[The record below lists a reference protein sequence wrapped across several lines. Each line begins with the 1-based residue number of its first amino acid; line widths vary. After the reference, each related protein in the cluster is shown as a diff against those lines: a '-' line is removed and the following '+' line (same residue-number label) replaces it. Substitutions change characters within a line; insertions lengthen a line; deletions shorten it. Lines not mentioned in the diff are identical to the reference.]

1 MVKIRLMRTGAKKQ
15 PYYRIVVAPSE
26 NPRDAKNLEK
36 IGTVNPRQ
44 NPPQYD
50 VQVEQ
55 AIAWLNRGA
64 QPTDVVRN
72 IFKKTGVY
80 RQWLA
85 QKAEKAAAEAAPS
98 SNA

>member
-26 NPRDAKNLEK
+26 NPRDSKNLANL
-36 IGTVNPRQ
+36 GTVNPRQ

-50 VQVEQ
+50 VEVEQ
-55 AIAWLNRGA
+55 AIAWLDRGA

-72 IFKKTGVY
+72 IFKKVGVY

-85 QKAEKAAAEAAPS
+85 QKAEKTAVATAT
-98 SNA
+98 SNG